1 MVLVMGIKP
10 YMDNMVDYIGCSI
23 YNLFIYVMAAEVKKC
38 TCKHEGQDKLYGAG
52 NRLMNEYSKGYRC
65 TVCGKTIDTGGKK

>member
-1 MVLVMGIKP
+1 
-10 YMDNMVDYIGCSI
+10 
-23 YNLFIYVMAAEVKKC
+23 MAADVKKC

-65 TVCGKTIDTGGKK
+65 TVCGKTVDTGGKK